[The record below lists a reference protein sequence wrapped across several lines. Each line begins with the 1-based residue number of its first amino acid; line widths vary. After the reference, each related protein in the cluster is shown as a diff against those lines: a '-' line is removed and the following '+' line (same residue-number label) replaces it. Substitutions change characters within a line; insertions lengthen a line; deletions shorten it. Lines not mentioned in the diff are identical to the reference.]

1 MRFGIGKWIV
11 TLVSLLVAA
20 GAILPKVGIKIPY
33 ADPVLSRIEVFWLLV
48 IAYVLLL
55 FANFIGRRL

>member
-20 GAILPKVGIKIPY
+20 GAIVTKAGIKIPY